1 MEIKRLDIG
10 IETISNIFHISDIHI
25 RTLKRHREYL
35 EVFENMMLEIS
46 QHADANSCCVITGD
60 VVHSKLDMSPELVR
74 MLTEFFN
81 MFTIPTMVILGNH
94 DMNLNNMHRIDA
106 LSPILDVI
114 QNKNIHFIKEN
125 AVFEIGN
132 VLFNHMAVDVA
143 PEHYIRAID
152 IKSDKYK
159 IALHH
164 GAVHSAKTDIGYEIS
179 NEHVKTDIFDGHD
192 LVLLGDIHKADQT
205 LQEYTTSNSVKK
217 PLIKYPG
224 SLVQQNHGEAL
235 DHGILHWNLPD
246 RTAKFIEISNDY
258 GYVTFEIDGT
268 TINSSPK
275 RMPNKPRVRIKFNN
289 TDAADM
295 KKLIA
300 TIRSKYQVQDISI
313 QRSNSS
319 NSGNAANNITI
330 GNVRDA
336 EYQNTLISDYL
347 QNNSPDITD
356 EELDAVRHINR
367 TINTKLP
374 ALESVRHITWTP
386 VSFEFE
392 NMFSYGEHNVIDFT
406 KISDIT
412 GLFAPNTSGKSSLLD
427 AITYTIFD
435 KCSKTSKAGEVLN
448 TQKSSFRAEFK
459 FAISDTVYIIQR
471 EGIKQKSGHVKVN
484 VNFFTESENLNG
496 EERSETNTNIR
507 KYLGTYDDF
516 ILTAFSLQSDSNN
529 FIDKSQRER
538 KDLLSQFLD
547 ITVFE
552 QIYQLAND
560 EIKETAGKL
569 RDYKKTDFA
578 EIITNSDEII
588 NKNKD
593 FIVNCESTE
602 STLSDDRNN
611 LQNNIL
617 ALIESKHPTT
627 YDGPNIKKLEQI
639 ETSLINS
646 IELLQTQIN
655 SKEEIIDIHTT
666 TIKSK
671 QQALTTYDAMFINK
685 KVDAYNLYQ
694 EQQHETDRKIKQLQK
709 DIDIKQ
715 KKIDH
720 LSEHEYDSNCQYC
733 VSNVFVQD
741 AYKAQAEIKTDILVL
756 NQQQAV
762 YDKNQQQLQQL
773 QQYVADQRIVQDLKI
788 EIESCK
794 NKKEREDL
802 QLQIVENDLQTKESE
817 LETCNERQEQ
827 FHKNKSAIEFNA
839 IVDQQIQLAKISI
852 ETANNELKNISNQIK
867 SKHGEIEVARTKKIN
882 AIDQLEKYKQLET
895 EYRAFE
901 YYLKSVSRN
910 GVPYD
915 LVALAIPKIESEINN
930 VLNQIVDFNI
940 VLHTDGKN
948 INGYIIYDE
957 NNTWPL
963 ELSSGMERFISS
975 LAIRIG
981 LINVSALPRP
991 NFIAIDE
998 GWGSLDSD
1006 HISSV
1011 TNLFEYLRTKF
1022 DFSIIISH
1030 VDSMRDMVDNLLEV
1044 NKIDGFSQILHT

>member
-1 MEIKRLDIG
+1 MSKKIK
-10 IETISNIFHISDIHI
+10 
-25 RTLKRHREYL
+25 
-35 EVFENMMLEIS
+35 
-46 QHADANSCCVITGD
+46 
-60 VVHSKLDMSPELVR
+60 
-74 MLTEFFN
+74 
-81 MFTIPTMVILGNH
+81 
-94 DMNLNNMHRIDA
+94 
-106 LSPILDVI
+106 
-114 QNKNIHFIKEN
+114 
-125 AVFEIGN
+125 
-132 VLFNHMAVDVA
+132 LF
-143 PEHYIRAID
+143 R
-152 IKSDKYK
+152 
-159 IALHH
+159 
-164 GAVHSAKTDIGYEIS
+164 
-179 NEHVKTDIFDGHD
+179 
-192 LVLLGDIHKADQT
+192 
-205 LQEYTTSNSVKK
+205 KK
-217 PLIKYPG
+217 PETRYCG
-224 SLVQQNHGEAL
+224 SLIQQNHGEAL

-246 RTAKFIEISNDY
+246 RTAKFMEIHNDY
-258 GYVTFEIDGT
+258 GYVTFETEGT
-268 TINSSPK
+268 SITAAPK
-275 RMPNKPRVRIKFNN
+275 RMPNKPRVRVKFNN

-295 KKLIA
+295 KKFITTL
-300 TIRSKYQVQDISI
+300 RSKYQIQDISI

-319 NSGNAANNITI
+319 NSGNANTNITI
-330 GNVRDA
+330 GNVRDV
-336 EYQNTLISDYL
+336 EYQNTLITDYL
-347 QNNSPDITD
+347 HNNNPAITE

-374 ALESVRHITWTP
+374 ALESVRHVTWTP

-392 NMFSYGEHNVIDFT
+392 NMFSYGDNNSIDFT
-406 KISDIT
+406 KISDVT

-435 KCSKTSKAGEVLN
+435 KCSKTGKAGEVLN
-448 TQKSSFRAEFK
+448 TQKSAFRGEFK
-459 FAISDTVYIIQR
+459 FTINDTLYTIQR

-484 VNFFTESENLNG
+484 VNFFTEAENLNG
-496 EERSETNTNIR
+496 EERSETNKNIR

-560 EIKETAGKL
+560 DIKETAGKL
-569 RDYKKTDFA
+569 REYKKTDFA
-578 EIITNSDEII
+578 EIITQSDNVI

-593 FIVNCESTE
+593 FIIECETSE
-602 STLSDDRNN
+602 SILSNRRND
-611 LQNNIL
+611 LQNEIL
-617 ALIESKHPTT
+617 SLIESKHATT
-627 YDGPNIKKLEQI
+627 YDGPDIIKLEQTENGLI
-639 ETSLINS
+639 ETIESLQ
-646 IELLQTQIN
+646 EQIT
-655 SKEEIIDIHTT
+655 SKESDIESFSAD
-666 TIKSK
+666 IKSK
-671 QQALTTYDAMFINK
+671 QLELDQYDINFINTQ
-685 KVDAYNLYQ
+685 VNTHNECQ
-694 EQQHETDRKIKQLQK
+694 EKHHETDRKVKQLQK
-709 DIDIKQ
+709 DIDNKQ

-720 LSEHEYDSNCQYC
+720 LSKHEYDPNCKYC

-741 AYKAQAEIKTDILVL
+741 AYKAQNEIETDKSVLEQLLTQLTEQENQIQQTQKYVTDQQTVDNLKTEIKNT
-756 NQQQAV
+756 
-762 YDKNQQQLQQL
+762 KNQ
-773 QQYVADQRIVQDLKI
+773 
-788 EIESCK
+788 
-794 NKKEREDL
+794 KERAEL
-802 QLQIVENDLQTKESE
+802 ELQIIENDLQTRESE
-817 LETCNERQEQ
+817 LETCHERQEQ
-827 FHKNKSAIEFNA
+827 FHKNKTAIEFNA
-839 IVDQQIQLAKISI
+839 TVETKIQSLKTDI
-852 ETANNELKNISNQIK
+852 ETKNSELKTISEQIK
-867 SKHGEIEVARTKKIN
+867 SKHGEIEVARTKKKN
-882 AIDQLEKYKQLET
+882 ALEQLDKYKQLET

-957 NNTWPL
+957 QNTWPL

-998 GWGSLDSD
+998 GWGSLDAE

-1011 TNLFEYLRTKF
+1011 INLFEYLRTKF

-1044 NKIDGFSQILHT
+1044 NKIEGFSHILHT